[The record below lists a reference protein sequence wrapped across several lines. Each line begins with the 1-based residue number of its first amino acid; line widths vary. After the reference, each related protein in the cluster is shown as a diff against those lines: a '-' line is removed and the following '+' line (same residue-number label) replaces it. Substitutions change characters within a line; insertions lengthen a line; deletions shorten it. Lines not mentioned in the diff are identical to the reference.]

1 MSKISASFKFTLA
14 LITLCSLAACGG
26 GGGGDA
32 PAAAGTGTAPPASGT
47 STAAP
52 APASTAAPAPY
63 TQGEAQAVAGVGFLG
78 LELIAQ
84 QAQIEQPALAYFSQ
98 GFLSG
103 NTVAGSTGPTTVN
116 CASATA
122 GGGTLTATVTKS
134 GTYAGLK
141 TNDKIDVTYTNCNF
155 GAGNVQNGRL
165 VLTAQADYANLGAIN
180 SGFKFNYQL
189 SSINYV
195 QAIGTVRFVSN
206 GVQNVQF
213 DSTASAGY
221 PKLSSS
227 IVSTHSNKT
236 FDSVSATTPALEIS
250 INTGATLTNQFTS
263 AGANYSATVDGGVG
277 LKTPGGAI
285 ALAYATTTP
294 ITGAVVSGRL
304 VPAAGVL
311 RVKETTLN
319 LQTESTMQGSMVQVK
334 ADTNRDGTLDL
345 TFSTTYSLLTN

>member
-1 MSKISASFKFTLA
+1 MSKTSASFKFTLA
-14 LITLCSLAACGG
+14 LITLCTGT
-26 GGGGDA
+26 
-32 PAAAGTGTAPPASGT
+32 GTGTAPPASGT
-47 STAAP
+47 STTAP
-52 APASTAAPAPY
+52 APAPY

-78 LELIAQ
+78 FELIAQ
-84 QAQIEQPALAYFSQ
+84 QAQIEQPALAYFTQ
-98 GFLSG
+98 GFLSQ
-103 NTVAGSTGPTTVN
+103 NTVLGSTGPTTAS

-122 GGGTLTATVTKS
+122 GGGTLTVTVTKS

-141 TNDKIDVTYTNCNF
+141 TNDKIDVTFTNCDS

-165 VLTAQADYANLGAIN
+165 VLTAQADYANLGALN

-189 SSINYV
+189 SSINYA
-195 QAIGTVRFVSN
+195 QTIGTARFVAN

-213 DSTASAGY
+213 DSTASATY

-227 IVSTHSNKT
+227 IVSAYSNKA
-236 FDSVSATTPALEIS
+236 FSPASATTPGLEVS
-250 INTGATLTNQFTS
+250 INAGTTLTNQFTS

-277 LKTPGGAI
+277 LTTPGGAI
-285 ALAYATTTP
+285 AMAYATTTP

-319 LQTESTMQGSMVQVK
+319 LQTESTVQGSMVQVK